1 MSQGKESSAS
11 LLRSLRQKVTRSG
24 RSSMPNRRYPENSDA
39 GGGRGRRGRGRGR
52 GVGGGGGGVDLEPP
66 PSASGDVASQLQLEL
81 EVETES
87 RDKAESRQEAEA
99 EEEAAPKR
107 LPIRG
112 EAGVPGED
120 KEPTT
125 EEGKALIRSNGI
137 E

>member
-1 MSQGKESSAS
+1 M
-11 LLRSLRQKVTRSG
+11 
-24 RSSMPNRRYPENSDA
+24 
-39 GGGRGRRGRGRGR
+39 
-52 GVGGGGGGVDLEPP
+52 EPP

-87 RDKAESRQEAEA
+87 RDEAESRQEAEAEA

-112 EAGVPGED
+112 EAGVPAED

-125 EEGKALIRSNGI
+125 EEGKALICSNGI

>member
-1 MSQGKESSAS
+1 MSQGKESTSS
-11 LLRSLRQKVTRSG
+11 LLDTLRLRKLKRNGRPSTSRYTEDSG
-24 RSSMPNRRYPENSDA
+24 A
-39 GGGRGRRGRGRGR
+39 GGRAGGQGRGRG
-52 GVGGGGGGVDLEPP
+52 GGGGRGGVDLEPP
-66 PSASGDVASQLQLEL
+66 PSASGDVASQLQLEASSRD
-81 EVETES
+81 EPETES
-87 RDKAESRQEAEA
+87 RDEAESRQEA
-99 EEEAAPKR
+99 EAAPKR